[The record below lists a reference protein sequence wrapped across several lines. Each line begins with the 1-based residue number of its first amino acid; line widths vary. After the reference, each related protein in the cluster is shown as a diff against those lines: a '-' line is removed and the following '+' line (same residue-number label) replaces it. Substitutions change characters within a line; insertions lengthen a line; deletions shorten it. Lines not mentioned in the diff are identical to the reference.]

1 MNYDCK
7 ENPEPCTHCVL
18 MQLVPPGFRP
28 ANTPCR
34 YISMN
39 EAGETLDTLYRYDNQ
54 PEIEETVEKWLR
66 ATIAALEET
75 RRLAQS
81 GSRRHLPEP
90 DSAEMQGTPLF
101 QRFHPKCANPAC
113 PTPFHWLGGGKFFRF
128 RPGEV
133 AEGTDCSAQDAPKN
147 LHGVKHFRLCER
159 CSHVFTLTH
168 DPQHGIVLR
177 LQPKPARNCRQS
189 LALDAELPDIGESHV
204 YADERHSR
212 PREADR
218 STPMSQP
225 GVVKAPSALDLGGR
239 VGASSAGKVC
249 GEYKWRWS
257 LYTMTYTSV

>member
-1 MNYDCK
+1 MEKDERDLLEVLKFELEFLEKGGYGRSPREAWRPQFIFEDSPTCMNYDCK

-18 MQLVPPGFRP
+18 MQLVPPGFRS
-28 ANTPCR
+28 AKTPCR

-81 GSRRHLPEP
+81 DSRRHLPEP

-133 AEGTDCSAQDAPKN
+133 AEGTDRSAQDAPKN
-147 LHGVKHFRLCER
+147 LHGVKHFWLCER

-177 LQPKPARNCRQS
+177 LQW
-189 LALDAELPDIGESHV
+189 LELPL
-204 YADERHSR
+204 A
-212 PREADR
+212 EAR
-218 STPMSQP
+218 KELSTKS
-225 GVVKAPSALDLGGR
+225 
-239 VGASSAGKVC
+239 GA
-249 GEYKWRWS
+249 
-257 LYTMTYTSV
+257 